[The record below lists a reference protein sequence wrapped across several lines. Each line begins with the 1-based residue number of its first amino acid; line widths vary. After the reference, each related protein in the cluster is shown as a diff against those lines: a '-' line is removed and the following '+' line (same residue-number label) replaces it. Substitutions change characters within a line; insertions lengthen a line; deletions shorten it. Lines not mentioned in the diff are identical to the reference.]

1 MSNTHD
7 ALSALLDNEPF
18 NPQEILEAL
27 SDPAGRALLI
37 DLATLRQIVQP
48 LDAVPPIA
56 TVSAT
61 RQRSWQLLAAAAA
74 LLVALAGGYL
84 VGVRQTMVTRPG
96 PPSATRIVQAEPFTP
111 IGGTP

>member
-1 MSNTHD
+1 MNNPHES
-7 ALSALLDNEPF
+7 LSALLDNEPF

-56 TVSAT
+56 TVSPT
-61 RQRSWQLLAAAAA
+61 RQRSWQFLAAAAA

-84 VGVRQTMVTRPG
+84 VGARQTMVASPG
-96 PPSATRIVQAEPFTP
+96 PPPASRIVQAEPFTP
-111 IGGTP
+111 TGGTP

>member
-18 NPQEILEAL
+18 NPQEVLEAL
-27 SDPAGRALLI
+27 SYPAGRALLI

-56 TVSAT
+56 TVSPA

-74 LLVALAGGYL
+74 LLLALAGGYAA
-84 VGVRQTMVTRPG
+84 GARQTMTASSG
-96 PPSATRIVQAEPFTP
+96 APPATRRVQAEPFTP
-111 IGGTP
+111 TGGTP

>member
-1 MSNTHD
+1 MSNTRD

-37 DLATLRQIVQP
+37 DMATLRQIVQP
-48 LDAVPPIA
+48 LDAVPPLA
-56 TVSAT
+56 TVSPT
-61 RQRSWQLLAAAAA
+61 RQRSWQLLAAAA

-84 VGVRQTMVTRPG
+84 VGARQTMVTPPG

-111 IGGTP
+111 IRGTP